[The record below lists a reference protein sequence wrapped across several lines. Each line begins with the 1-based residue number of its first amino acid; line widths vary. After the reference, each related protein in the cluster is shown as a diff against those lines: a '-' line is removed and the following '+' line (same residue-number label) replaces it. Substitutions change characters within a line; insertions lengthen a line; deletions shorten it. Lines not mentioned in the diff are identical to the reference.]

1 MLNREEKKITN
12 SLFRTTAAFIMDRV
26 SRTLT
31 VTCITNR
38 INQTKTA
45 VNRSQKCGS
54 KTSRTRDIFPLFLSL
69 LADLALGWA
78 IEEYLLQA
86 VFSWIN
92 KHYEVSGLTELV
104 YSCMGLTVLH
114 LKSLLTWLM
123 ENPAGLKLNSVLSRA
138 LGNFFLYH
146 IHLWVTYVYLVVPAL
161 VSWCSHLLP
170 LLPWMGITTQLSLA
184 GDLFTCLTVHVH
196 CFHSYARRLCHS
208 QFAGLVS
215 LWRLFLGKKYNPLR
229 DRVDSAN
236 STVDQLLVGTIVFTV
251 LLFLFPTSLVF
262 YCVFLALQTAA
273 AAVVTGV
280 RWTVAALQFVPGL

>member
-92 KHYEVSGLTELV
+92 KHYEV
-104 YSCMGLTVLH
+104 
-114 LKSLLTWLM
+114 
-123 ENPAGLKLNSVLSRA
+123 
-138 LGNFFLYH
+138 FL
-146 IHLWVTYVYLVVPAL
+146 
-161 VSWCSHLLP
+161 
-170 LLPWMGITTQLSLA
+170 
-184 GDLFTCLTVHVH
+184 
-196 CFHSYARRLCHS
+196 
-208 QFAGLVS
+208 
-215 LWRLFLGKKYNPLR
+215 
-229 DRVDSAN
+229 
-236 STVDQLLVGTIVFTV
+236 
-251 LLFLFPTSLVF
+251 
-262 YCVFLALQTAA
+262 
-273 AAVVTGV
+273 
-280 RWTVAALQFVPGL
+280 